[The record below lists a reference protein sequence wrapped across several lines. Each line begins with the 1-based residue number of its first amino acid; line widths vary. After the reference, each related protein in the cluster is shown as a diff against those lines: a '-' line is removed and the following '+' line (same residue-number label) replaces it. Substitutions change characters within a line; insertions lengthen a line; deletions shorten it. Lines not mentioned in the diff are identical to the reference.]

1 MCCTNSSGMAGPGEQ
16 GASYWGEYVCD
27 LPEWTARN
35 MFEHIREQ
43 HDVSCHVLSRFRKRF
58 SLLPVLLY
66 AYR

>member
-43 HDVSCHVLSRFRKRF
+43 HDVSLEDIFA
-58 SLLPVLLY
+58 LLLLH
-66 AYR
+66 